1 MAAVTVLDCQVFG
14 IHKMVLLSETA
25 AAPPPPPPL
34 AEQQTAPPAVTLRLL
49 VQRACC
55 YHDSDDDADGVV
67 DHDMDTMEDVIC
79 RVPLRELMADDRDD
93 DGASVAERA
102 FREMVAGIEHPTL
115 LPEVEPEVSKAA
127 ARVRARCE
135 GRPEE
140 EIAGLELRLH
150 VLLVVHVFGGAGDDD
165 EIGSDMDLSDVCG
178 ETEDDDD
185 GVLISDEDDDEYGV
199 YGGGGCAMAREGGP
213 SDGALLLSGFA
224 ARSDGAELDDDD
236 QLEVTP
242 RDVRRLV
249 RMALDGEDVERD
261 EAYQRALAGG
271 TAVSPASLA
280 AMVDQALQSVRRQ
293 QQNAPR
299 DGVVRRMRTGF

>member
-79 RVPLRELMADDRDD
+79 RVPLRKLMADDRDD

-178 ETEDDDD
+178 ETEDDD
-185 GVLISDEDDDEYGV
+185 EYGV

-224 ARSDGAELDDDD
+224 ARSDGAELDNDD

>member
-1 MAAVTVLDCQVFG
+1 
-14 IHKMVLLSETA
+14 
-25 AAPPPPPPL
+25 
-34 AEQQTAPPAVTLRLL
+34 
-49 VQRACC
+49 
-55 YHDSDDDADGVV
+55 
-67 DHDMDTMEDVIC
+67 
-79 RVPLRELMADDRDD
+79 
-93 DGASVAERA
+93 
-102 FREMVAGIEHPTL
+102 
-115 LPEVEPEVSKAA
+115 
-127 ARVRARCE
+127 
-135 GRPEE
+135 
-140 EIAGLELRLH
+140 
-150 VLLVVHVFGGAGDDD
+150 
-165 EIGSDMDLSDVCG
+165 
-178 ETEDDDD
+178 
-185 GVLISDEDDDEYGV
+185 
-199 YGGGGCAMAREGGP
+199 MAREGGP

>member
-1 MAAVTVLDCQVFG
+1 MRG
-14 IHKMVLLSETA
+14 S
-25 AAPPPPPPL
+25 P
-34 AEQQTAPPAVTLRLL
+34 
-49 VQRACC
+49 
-55 YHDSDDDADGVV
+55 GGG
-67 DHDMDTMEDVIC
+67 DH
-79 RVPLRELMADDRDD
+79 P
-93 DGASVAERA
+93 
-102 FREMVAGIEHPTL
+102 
-115 LPEVEPEVSKAA
+115 
-127 ARVRARCE
+127 
-135 GRPEE
+135 
-140 EIAGLELRLH
+140 GLELRLH

-213 SDGALLLSGFA
+213 SGGALLLSGFA

-261 EAYQRALAGG
+261 EA
-271 TAVSPASLA
+271 
-280 AMVDQALQSVRRQ
+280 
-293 QQNAPR
+293 
-299 DGVVRRMRTGF
+299 

>member
-1 MAAVTVLDCQVFG
+1 MLDCQVFG

-25 AAPPPPPPL
+25 A
-34 AEQQTAPPAVTLRLL
+34 APPAVTLRLL

-150 VLLVVHVFGGAGDDD
+150 VLLVVHVFGGTGDDD

-299 DGVVRRMRTGF
+299 DGVVHRMRTGF